1 MTEQLII
8 TPSSPEDRKKIKGV
22 IEAMSNAMTRIE
34 GEREY
39 IKEAKKALKDDFNL
53 PMKEI
58 TTMLNDFH
66 KQEFDS
72 RVQRF
77 EEYTDLYESV
87 MKSSED
93 NVDEDGDDL
102 EE

>member
-1 MTEQLII
+1 MSDQVII

-22 IEAMSNAMTRIE
+22 VKAMSDAMTRIE
-34 GEREY
+34 GERDY
-39 IKEAKKALKDDFNL
+39 IKEAKKALKEDFNL

-58 TTMLNDFH
+58 TTMLNDYH
-66 KQEFDS
+66 KQAFES

-77 EEYTDLYESV
+77 EEYTDFYESV
-87 MKSSED
+87 MNVGED
-93 NVDEDGDDL
+93 NDDDEELD